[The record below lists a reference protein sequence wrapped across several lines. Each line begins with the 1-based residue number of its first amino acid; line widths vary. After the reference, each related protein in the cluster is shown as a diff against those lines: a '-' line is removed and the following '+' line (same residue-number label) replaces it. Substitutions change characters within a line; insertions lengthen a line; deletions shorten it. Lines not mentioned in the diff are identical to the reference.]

1 MKKERM
7 SRILDP
13 SGLSCPEPVGRGG
26 VHFVLAAFLSFL
38 ASGVLSRGV
47 NAMVLA
53 PGSSWTTREEL
64 FDWFRDLGLD
74 VEGVV

>member
-1 MKKERM
+1 L
-7 SRILDP
+7 SRA
-13 SGLSCPEPVGRGG
+13 GWKRRR
-26 VHFVLAAFLSFL
+26 HFVLAAFLSFL

>member
-1 MKKERM
+1 
-7 SRILDP
+7 
-13 SGLSCPEPVGRGG
+13 
-26 VHFVLAAFLSFL
+26 
-38 ASGVLSRGV
+38 
-47 NAMVLA
+47 MVLA